1 MVENL
6 QGESMD
12 KKLIVKRIDEL
23 IEEKHIT
30 SYQLKENAEISSTI
44 YQWRKN
50 TKRDATRT
58 PSLRS
63 IEKVCEFLKV
73 SLSYFFAFDKG
84 VQKDIKSQELTEEIN
99 LLTEEERW
107 VVESLIQM
115 IIKNR

>member
-1 MVENL
+1 
-6 QGESMD
+6 MD

-50 TKRDATRT
+50 AKRDATRS

-63 IEKVCEFLKV
+63 IEKVCSFLNV
-73 SLSYFFAFDKG
+73 SLSYFFAFEKEEQQSIKCKELLKKLDLLTMEEL
-84 VQKDIKSQELTEEIN
+84 DILESIIN
-99 LLTEEERW
+99 LI
-107 VVESLIQM
+107 VQ
-115 IIKNR
+115 NCH

>member
-1 MVENL
+1 
-6 QGESMD
+6 MD

-30 SYQLKENAEISSTI
+30 NYQLKESAEISSTI

-50 TKRDATRT
+50 KKRDATRS

-63 IEKVCEFLKV
+63 IEKVCAFLQV
-73 SLSYFFAFDKG
+73 SLSYFFAFDKTEQ
-84 VQKDIKSQELTEEIN
+84 QKLRKRELSDSIELLTDEEI
-99 LLTEEERW
+99 E
-107 VVESLIQM
+107 VVESLIRI

>member
-1 MVENL
+1 
-6 QGESMD
+6 MD

-50 TKRDATRT
+50 TKRDATRS

-63 IEKVCEFLKV
+63 IEKVCAFLNV
-73 SLSYFFAFDKG
+73 SLSYFFAFNSVD
-84 VQKDIKSQELTEEIN
+84 QKSVRRDELNTLLASLTSEELNVIEQLVNLIK
-99 LLTEEERW
+99 
-107 VVESLIQM
+107 
-115 IIKNR
+115 KNS